1 MGRKVPFRPVHTA
14 RSLTTR
20 PIQEEKHDGTGAMEA
35 VVSLVLGFP
44 WRRGVLPLPSLES
57 QAPSARVTTASI
69 SLSQQDYDRLKKE
82 GKLDETTQYLT
93 T

>member
-1 MGRKVPFRPVHTA
+1 MMAPGNGSSSPVPRRV
-14 RSLTTR
+14 RR
-20 PIQEEKHDGTGAMEA
+20 
-35 VVSLVLGFP
+35 LVGSRLP

-69 SLSQQDYDRLKKE
+69 TLSQQDYDRLKKE